1 MRFLSIL
8 LTLIMCVFIFSG
20 CTSKEVPPVNEISL
34 SLKEFS
40 SDAVNW
46 ASLDKTSI
54 KTYFGIPDDSIKS
67 FSGYINSSE
76 ERFDMIAI
84 FEYEDK
90 QTRKNILEAITLL
103 TQQMSDNYK
112 LANMSEVSKISAP
125 SVAEIGNTIIFCVMD
140 SQSKVTDYLE
150 NELDAEIIL

>member
-1 MRFLSIL
+1 MRFFSVL
-8 LTLIMCVFIFSG
+8 LTLIMCFCIFSG
-20 CTSKEVPPVNEISL
+20 CASKEVPPVNEISL
-34 SLKEFS
+34 SLKELS

-54 KTYFGIPDDSIKS
+54 KTYFGMSNENIKA

-76 ERFDMIAI
+76 ERFDMIAV

-90 QTRKNILEAITLL
+90 HTRQAVLDSIVSL

-112 LANMSEVSKISAP
+112 LANVSEASKITTP
-125 SVAEIGNTIIFCVMD
+125 SVAEIDNVIIFCVMD
-140 SQSKVTDYLE
+140 SRSEINDYLE
-150 NELDAEIIL
+150 NELNAKIIS